1 MTQVIIK
8 KWGNSL
14 SVRLPSAI
22 VKAASLN
29 VDDVVELSVEDG
41 AITIVPVKTKE
52 YSLDALMAGVTNE
65 NIHEEISSAL
75 LLGRSCCNEKE
86 DRSFIIW
93 GSLSYRGGVLRCN
106 GSVRLRVVA
115 AVSSLA
121 VNTPDKTRVS
131 PFGSQSQGR

>member
-65 NIHEEISSAL
+65 NIHEEIFR
-75 LLGRSCCNEKE
+75 RSCWEGVVVMKKE
-86 DRSFIIW
+86 DRSFIM
-93 GSLSYRGGVLRCN
+93 GQ
-106 GSVRLRVVA
+106 
-115 AVSSLA
+115 
-121 VNTPDKTRVS
+121 P
-131 PFGSQSQGR
+131 

>member
-29 VDDVVELSVEDG
+29 VDDVVELSVKDG

-52 YSLDALMAGVTNE
+52 YSLDALMAGVTKE
-65 NIHEEISSAL
+65 NIHEEISFGAPVGKEL
-75 LLGRSCCNEKE
+75 L
-86 DRSFIIW
+86 
-93 GSLSYRGGVLRCN
+93 
-106 GSVRLRVVA
+106 
-115 AVSSLA
+115 
-121 VNTPDKTRVS
+121 
-131 PFGSQSQGR
+131 